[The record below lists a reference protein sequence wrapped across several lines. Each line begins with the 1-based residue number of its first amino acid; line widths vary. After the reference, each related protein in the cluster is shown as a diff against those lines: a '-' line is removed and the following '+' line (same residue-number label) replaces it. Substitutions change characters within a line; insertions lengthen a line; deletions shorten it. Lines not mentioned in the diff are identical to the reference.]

1 MHVSSG
7 TALVVT
13 ALIASLMLLL
23 GRSER
28 VFSIVAVLASGLEAL
43 LAFDIITFSVKK
55 LRIDVVLP
63 ALLVVAG
70 AVCWS
75 RLSTKGQVTAATTV
89 ALVGLLQLL
98 SAIDV
103 LR

>member
-13 ALIASLMLLL
+13 ALVASLLLVL

-28 VFSIVAVLASGLEAL
+28 VFSFIALFAAGLEAL
-43 LAFDIITFSVKK
+43 LAFDVITFSVKK
-55 LRIDVVLP
+55 LRIDVILP

-89 ALVGLLQLL
+89 VLVGLLQLL
-98 SAIDV
+98 SAVQV